1 MTLIYYAYYY
11 VNAVLKHLVNWL
23 NAHKISI
30 NIKKTEMVTFTSK
43 KNKFEGDLKTVVKDY
58 TIQQKLS
65 IISEWKL
72 LEILGGNDNLM
83 IFLLHGIEP
92 MLFFLK

>member
-1 MTLIYYAYYY
+1 MHIKFQSTLKK
-11 VNAVLKHLVNWL
+11 LKWWPLHQR
-23 NAHKISI
+23 KI
-30 NIKKTEMVTFTSK
+30 N
-43 KNKFEGDLKTVVKDY
+43 LKEIWRLVKDY

-92 MLFFLK
+92 MLFSLK

>member
-1 MTLIYYAYYY
+1 MLMTLIYYACYY

-43 KNKFEGDLKTVVKDY
+43 KNKFEGDLKTGERLYYPTEIVNYLGVKI
-58 TIQQKLS
+58 TRNIR
-65 IISEWKL
+65 W
-72 LEILGGNDNLM
+72 
-83 IFLLHGIEP
+83 
-92 MLFFLK
+92 